1 LPGQPTISAKG
12 AALACKPMLSRLNL
26 FLGNGQTAVAFG
38 LKFNVIEMRG
48 TQSRDRLSGTPPK
61 HQRKYSLDK
70 NYFCCTSNLIPGF
83 EVILT
88 SPLFKGKAVAVK
100 PSHL

>member
-1 LPGQPTISAKG
+1 MIDQTDSNRPVESPVLGGIG
-12 AALACKPMLSRLNL
+12 AYGICPA
-26 FLGNGQTAVAFG
+26 AVAFG

-48 TQSRDRLSGTPPK
+48 TQSRDRLSGTPSK

-83 EVILT
+83 KIILA
-88 SPLFKGKAVAVK
+88 SPLFKERQ
-100 PSHL
+100 LQ